1 MQCFPDDSLT
11 DLLASYM
18 ANVSYSGLD
27 SGVKL
32 DMSSEVGTI
41 GKGKSKNETQPEY
54 NLTLTKSHY
63 LTVLYFRSFQ
73 TEIQAPPEGRKQCY
87 FIIIDILF

>member
-41 GKGKSKNETQPEY
+41 GKGRVRMKH
-54 NLTLTKSHY
+54 NLNTT
-63 LTVLYFRSFQ
+63 
-73 TEIQAPPEGRKQCY
+73 
-87 FIIIDILF
+87 